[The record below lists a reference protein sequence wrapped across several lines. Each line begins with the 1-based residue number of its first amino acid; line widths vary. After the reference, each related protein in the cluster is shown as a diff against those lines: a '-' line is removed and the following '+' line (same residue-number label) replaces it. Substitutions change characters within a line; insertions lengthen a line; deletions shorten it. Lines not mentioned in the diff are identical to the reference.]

1 MGDTSPKN
9 FTKRGYFIMSERK
22 NKEKIVYKETIGLDA
37 NGEVIFDVI
46 KKNCWENGNGFVIS
60 YSAPICELVE
70 MNPTISAFRLFTY
83 IAHNQQYG
91 EDGLHFG
98 FSCTKTHLREKLK
111 LDRKS
116 VYSALKWLKENH
128 LVLETKVNGNREFM
142 VNPYYVTVGSRKKK
156 RIKEWN
162 EGVTPQNALL
172 DTPTG
177 VFVRSSIKS
186 ADNDPNG

>member
-1 MGDTSPKN
+1 
-9 FTKRGYFIMSERK
+9 MSERK

-60 YSAPICELVE
+60 YSAPICKLVE
-70 MNPTISAFRLFTY
+70 MRPTSSVICLFLY

-98 FSCTKTHLREKLK
+98 FSCTKTHLCEKLK

-116 VYSALKWLKENH
+116 VYSALKWLEEKQ

-177 VFVRSSIKS
+177 GFVRSSVKS
-186 ADNDPNG
+186 ADNDPNEAEES

>member
-1 MGDTSPKN
+1 
-9 FTKRGYFIMSERK
+9 MSSF
-22 NKEKIVYKETIGLDA
+22 VETPL
-37 NGEVIFDVI
+37 F
-46 KKNCWENGNGFVIS
+46 FVII
-60 YSAPICELVE
+60 YSAPICKLVE
-70 MNPTISAFRLFTY
+70 MPTITISALRLFLY

-111 LDRKS
+111 LDRKP

-142 VNPYYVTVGSRKKK
+142 VNPHYVTVGSRKNK

-162 EGVTPQNALL
+162 RRL
-172 DTPTG
+172 DEY
-177 VFVRSSIKS
+177 FDKLE
-186 ADNDPNG
+186 NE